1 MSTQS
6 NTLTT
11 RDFRE
16 YRDHTFAQRA
26 NRVLA
31 SLVRS
36 RLGLAGLII
45 LILVVL
51 SAVTA
56 DLIAPFDPNDQ
67 TLTDRLIAPFSED
80 AYAKGHWL
88 GTDHLG
94 RDILSRMI
102 YGSRV
107 SLIVGLTAVSISTL
121 LGCVLGLVSG
131 YWGGWLDD
139 LIMRIGDVQ
148 LAFPFVLL
156 VIAVVAVVG
165 GGLWNEVIII
175 GITGWV
181 GYARVIRGQVFSARE
196 KEYVEAARCVGVR
209 TPALLFKHILPNVVT
224 PIIVLATFSVAS
236 VIILEAGL
244 TFLGLGVDPSTPTWG
259 GMLADG
265 RSHIFT
271 SWWMTVIPGLA
282 IFVTVLS
289 INLLGDWLRDYLDPE
304 LRNVM

>member
-1 MSTQS
+1 MTANTQAAIS
-6 NTLTT
+6 PFQRERT
-11 RDFRE
+11 RLE
-16 YRDHTFAQRA
+16 ELQRA
-26 NRVLA
+26 WRSLA
-31 SLVRS
+31 RS
-36 RLGLAGLII
+36 RLGLIGLFI
-45 LILVVL
+45 LGLVVF
-51 SAVTA
+51 SAIFADVVSPFSPTA
-56 DLIAPFDPNDQ
+56 Q
-67 TLTDRLIAPFSED
+67 TLSDRLLPPFSARALE
-80 AYAKGHWL
+80 KGHWL

-94 RDILSRMI
+94 RDVLSRLI

-107 SLIVGLTAVSISTL
+107 SLIVGILAVAISCV
-121 LGCVLGLVSG
+121 LGILLGLVSG

-139 LIMRIGDVQ
+139 IIMRVGDVQ

-165 GGLWNEVIII
+165 GGLWNEVIVI

-196 KEYVEAARCVGVR
+196 KEYVEAARCIGVR
-209 TPALLFKHILPNVVT
+209 TPILLVKHILPNVIT
-224 PIIVLATFSVAS
+224 PIIVLATFSVAG
-236 VIILEAGL
+236 VIILEAAL
-244 TFLGLGVDPSTPTWG
+244 TFLGLGVDPKTPTWG

-271 SWWMTVIPGLA
+271 SWWMTFIPGMA

-304 LRNVM
+304 LRNVL